1 VVERKAIPLP
11 ELPVG
16 RAAIVATVD
25 EALPELMEVGFV
37 PGAQVKPRHSG
48 VGGDP
53 RVYEV
58 DGTLVALRRTVA
70 RHVHVLAAQR
80 GMEGED

>member
-1 VVERKAIPLP
+1 MDERKVITLP

-25 EALPELMEVGFV
+25 EGLPELTEIGFV

-58 DGTLVALRRTVA
+58 DGALVALRRTAA
-70 RHVHVLAAQR
+70 RRVHVLVAPE
-80 GMEGED
+80 GMEAAD